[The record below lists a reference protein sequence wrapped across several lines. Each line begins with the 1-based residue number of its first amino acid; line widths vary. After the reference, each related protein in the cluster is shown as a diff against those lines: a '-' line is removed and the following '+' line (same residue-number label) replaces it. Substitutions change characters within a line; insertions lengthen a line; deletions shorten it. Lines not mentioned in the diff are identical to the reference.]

1 MEIIERRTGEAVVL
15 DLRGRLDFRV
25 SGAFIGALEKVE
37 EAGDQ
42 HLILNLKEVS
52 YVDSAALGLLHFA
65 HKKFRPARGKV
76 TILHPQP
83 HIRKVLELA
92 NIPSIIPICTAEEE
106 ALLVS

>member
-1 MEIIERRTGEAVVL
+1 MEIIERRTGEAVVF

-37 EAGDQ
+37 ESGDQ
-42 HLILNLKEVS
+42 HLILNLKEVF
-52 YVDSAALGLLHFA
+52 YVDSAALGLLHVA

-92 NIPSIIPICTAEEE
+92 NIPSIIPICTVEEE